1 MLQPRTRSFP
11 TGLRADS
18 TFDIFKRLPDG
29 NFACI
34 ATVRGLGDTR
44 RRFNRLAKQNTN
56 HFLIHSQ
63 GFVF

>member
-1 MLQPRTRSFP
+1 MPHGKIRSFP
-11 TGLRADS
+11 AGLKVDS

-34 ATVRGLGDTR
+34 GAVRGLGEVKR
-44 RRFNRLAKQNTN
+44 RVNRVAKQSAG
-56 HFLIHSQ
+56 HYLLHSQ

>member
-1 MLQPRTRSFP
+1 MLHEKIRSFP
-11 TGLRADS
+11 TGLKANS

-34 ATVRGLGDTR
+34 AAVRGLGDVKR
-44 RRFNRLAKQNTN
+44 RVNRVAKQNAGQY
-56 HFLIHSQ
+56 LIHSQ